1 MSNARIDRMVR
12 ELNSEP
18 SLQFFQSLF
27 GLIGLGASP
36 AVAKVPSRD
45 SNVSFSLLEKSAAR

>member
-18 SLQFFQSLF
+18 SVQFFQGFF
-27 GLIGLGASP
+27 GLIGLGKAP
-36 AVAKVPSRD
+36 AKTKIGERAVPSLQR
-45 SNVSFSLLEKSAAR
+45 VQGGVA